1 MKRRDFIGLIGGAA
15 AANVLPRAAS
25 AQQAGKV
32 WRIGVLETIPA
43 ASNAALYD
51 ALKQGLRA
59 HGYVEGQNLVFD
71 YRSADGRPERFPEL
85 AAELVRAKV
94 DVIVTRGSP
103 AILAVK
109 NATSTIPVVI
119 TSSAEPLMFVTS
131 LARPG
136 GNITG
141 LSSFSTVLMGKRVE
155 ILRDAI
161 PDITRIGAVLTMS
174 SPVSLPQWQEIDTAA
189 RTLRIESQLFDVGKP
204 EDFAAAFD
212 AASRQRVGALVV
224 GLGSLIQANH
234 KLIAE
239 LAARHRIPTIFSSRE
254 FVEAGGLMSY
264 GPNYADLY
272 RRAATYV
279 DKIFKGAKPADLPV
293 EQPVKFELVVNLK
306 TAKALG
312 LTLPQ
317 TIEVRA
323 DEVIE

>member
-1 MKRRDFIGLIGGAA
+1 MRRRDFIGLIGGAA

-43 ASNAALYD
+43 ALNAALYD

-59 HGYVEGQNLVFD
+59 LGYVEGQNLVFD
-71 YRSADGRPERFPEL
+71 YRSADGRAERFPEL

-94 DVIVTRGSP
+94 DLIVTRDSP

-109 NATSTIPVVI
+109 NATSTIPIVMAAA
-119 TSSAEPLMFVTS
+119 AEPLMFVTS

-141 LSSFSTVLMGKRVE
+141 LSGFTIVLAAKRLE

-161 PDITRIGAVLTMS
+161 PDIARIGALLTMS
-174 SPVSLPQWQEIDTAA
+174 NPAAVPQWQEIETAA
-189 RTLRIESQLFDVGKP
+189 RTLRIEPQLFDVGKP
-204 EDFAAAFD
+204 EDFVTAFD
-212 AASRQRVGALVV
+212 TASRQRVGALVV
-224 GLGSLIQANH
+224 GLGSLIQANQ

-239 LAARHRIPTIFSSRE
+239 LAAKHRLPAIYAGRE

-293 EQPVKFELVVNLK
+293 EQPVKFELVVNRK
-306 TAKALG
+306 TAGALG
-312 LTLPQ
+312 LTFPQ